1 MKYDYDCMLHV
12 VSQTAGT
19 LPGPLYK
26 EEIKLSKETEK
37 TMSELSSS
45 QSTSKFI
52 YWFMIIWSMW
62 FVYVYRKGDE
72 YCCETFV
79 WT

>member
-37 TMSELSSS
+37 TMSGLSSS
-45 QSTSKFI
+45 QSTS
-52 YWFMIIWSMW
+52 
-62 FVYVYRKGDE
+62 
-72 YCCETFV
+72 
-79 WT
+79 